1 MWYKTVKHEKGK
13 YQNEEGERFMLC
25 ECHGASAPNG
35 KKNAALGLT
44 EFKNREECLKTW
56 KLIEY
61 KEQKKNEV
69 QDNEPKQDNQE
80 GQ

>member
-1 MWYKTVKHEKGK
+1 MWYKTIKHEKGK

-35 KKNAALGLT
+35 KKNADLGLT

-56 KLIEY
+56 KLTPY
-61 KEQKKNEV
+61 V
-69 QDNEPKQDNQE
+69 EPKKE
-80 GQ
+80 KLKTEEPKKETK